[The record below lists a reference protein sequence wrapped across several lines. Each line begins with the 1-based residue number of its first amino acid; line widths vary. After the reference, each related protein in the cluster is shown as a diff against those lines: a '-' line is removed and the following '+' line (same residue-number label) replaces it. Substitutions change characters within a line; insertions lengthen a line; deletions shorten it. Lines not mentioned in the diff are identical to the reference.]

1 MVAYD
6 AAGGVLCAGVDN
18 NTIKLY
24 DVRNL
29 DKGPF
34 VNFNMKRKLTSQ
46 WSNVKFSP
54 CGTYI
59 LASALD
65 GAIFLLD
72 AFNGNVVRQYAGHLN
87 QKLTPMET
95 GFSPDA
101 KFVLAGSEDGSVYI
115 WDTKDH
121 RAKPEIL
128 SGHGGPVTA
137 VKWNPKKML
146 LASACSTLALW
157 VPQN

>member
-6 AAGGVLCAGVDN
+6 AAGGVLCAGVNN
-18 NTIKLY
+18 NTIKLF

-34 VNFNMKRKLTSQ
+34 VNFSMKRKQTSQ
-46 WSNVKFSP
+46 WTNVKFSP

-87 QKLTPMET
+87 TKLTPMET
-95 GFSPDA
+95 GFSPDS

-115 WDTKDH
+115 WDTKVGSPPSRTH
-121 RAKPEIL
+121 FL
-128 SGHGGPVTA
+128 SNFIKFRLFFPHFLPFLA
-137 VKWNPKKML
+137 V
-146 LASACSTLALW
+146 
-157 VPQN
+157 